1 MSEQSKVEPVHK
13 YCESVKIVVPNK
25 DVFVLGL
32 QSGGETGA
40 YVITPDHAKQIWRLL
55 GQHLE
60 NYEKQFG
67 TLEGRLPSDP
77 QPSPIQVR
85 KE

>member
-1 MSEQSKVEPVHK
+1 MSEQQSQEPVHK
-13 YCESVKIVVPNK
+13 YCESVKVASTK

-40 YVITPDHAKQIWRLL
+40 YVVTPDHAKQIWRLL
-55 GQHLE
+55 GQNLE
-60 NYEKQFG
+60 AYEKQYG
-67 TLEGRLPSDP
+67 SLEGRLPSDP

-85 KE
+85 Q